1 MEQPLLLDIISFLTD
16 MNIVTGDGVDA
27 FRDFIPEE
35 PESLV
40 ALIEYRGDPAIPVD
54 PSVHRSVQVSTRDK
68 DADLAR
74 QKALDIFKVFVDN
87 QDENCRIDF
96 TDTRWGQIYLRQTPF
111 RYKTD
116 ENNRAYYC
124 FNIGITTTIE

>member
-1 MEQPLLLDIISFLTD
+1 MGQPLLLDIITFLTAKGVV
-16 MNIVTGDGVDA
+16 IGDGVDA

-35 PESLV
+35 PDVLV

-68 DADLAR
+68 DVDLAR

-87 QDENCRIDF
+87 QDETCKIDF

>member
-1 MEQPLLLDIISFLTD
+1 MGQPLLLDIVTFLTTEKV
-16 MNIVTGDGVDA
+16 VTEDGVDV

-35 PESLV
+35 PDSLV
-40 ALIEYRGDPAIPVD
+40 ALIEYRGDPLTPLD
-54 PSVHRSVQVSTRDK
+54 PAAHRSVQVSTRDK

-74 QKALDIFKVFVDN
+74 QKALEIFEVLRDN
-87 QDENCRIDF
+87 QS
-96 TDTRWGQIYLRQTPF
+96 TDNRVDLTEERWCQMYLRQPPF

-124 FNIGITTTIE
+124 FNMGITTTIE